1 VQQEPLPFLDVEPI
15 ESTAPRRPKPRPVDP
30 GHTPTLR
37 PAADDLADDD
47 PDDGDAGDGDIATT
61 ADERWPFEVR
71 VVRSQR
77 RKRTVGAQMKGNVLV
92 VTVPSWMS
100 RAEEAVWRD
109 RMADRYRRRIEA
121 DRIDLRERSTTLARR
136 YDLPR
141 PREIRWADDMTSQW
155 GSCTPSTSTI
165 RLSSRLAAFPNWV
178 LDYVIVHELAHLVV
192 LGHNDEFWKIV
203 HQYPKAER
211 AIGYLIARSNDTED
225 ID

>member
-1 VQQEPLPFLDVEPI
+1 
-15 ESTAPRRPKPRPVDP
+15 
-30 GHTPTLR
+30 
-37 PAADDLADDD
+37 
-47 PDDGDAGDGDIATT
+47 
-61 ADERWPFEVR
+61 
-71 VVRSQR
+71 
-77 RKRTVGAQMKGNVLV
+77 
-92 VTVPSWMS
+92 
-100 RAEEAVWRD
+100 VWRD

>member
-1 VQQEPLPFLDVEPI
+1 MEQEPLPFLDLEPI
-15 ESTAPRRPKPRPVDP
+15 ERTTPRRPARRTRHESDNE
-30 GHTPTLR
+30 GTGTLAEA
-37 PAADDLADDD
+37 PPLTT
-47 PDDGDAGDGDIATT
+47 ATT
-61 ADERWPFEVR
+61 DRAEPESRWPFEIR

-77 RKRTVGAQMKGNVLV
+77 RKRTVGAQMKGDVLV

-141 PREIRWADDMTSQW
+141 PREIRWANDMTTQW

-178 LDYVIVHELAHLVV
+178 LDYVIVHELAHLVE
-192 LGHNDEFWKIV
+192 LGHNETFWKLV

-211 AIGYLIARSNDTED
+211 AIGYLIARSDDAED
-225 ID
+225 MD

>member
-1 VQQEPLPFLDVEPI
+1 MEQEPLPFLDLEPI
-15 ESTAPRRPKPRPVDP
+15 ERTTPRRPARRARQEP
-30 GHTPTLR
+30 
-37 PAADDLADDD
+37 DDEGTGTLADA
-47 PDDGDAGDGDIATT
+47 PPRTT
-61 ADERWPFEVR
+61 DTAEPESRWPFEIR

-141 PREIRWADDMTSQW
+141 PREIRWANDMTTQW

-178 LDYVIVHELAHLVV
+178 LDYVIVHELAHLVE
-192 LGHNDEFWKIV
+192 LGHNETFWKLV

-211 AIGYLIARSNDTED
+211 AIGYLIARSDDAED
-225 ID
+225 VD